1 MKLLAILISLVMM
14 TGKIEKAEMLAMLVS
29 AEDCAEKALGE
40 GSWGGRPVHHA
51 RLTGAAFL
59 VRKVR

>member
-1 MKLLAILISLVMM
+1 
-14 TGKIEKAEMLAMLVS
+14 MLPILVS

-40 GSWGGRPVHHA
+40 GDWGGRADKHA